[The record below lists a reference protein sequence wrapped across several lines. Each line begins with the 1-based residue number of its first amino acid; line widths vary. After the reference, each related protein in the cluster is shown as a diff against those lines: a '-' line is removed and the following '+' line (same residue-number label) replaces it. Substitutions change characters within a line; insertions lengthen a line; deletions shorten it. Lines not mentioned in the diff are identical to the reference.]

1 MEKNNKPDKG
11 IGLSK
16 KVVIIAVGV
25 IVCIICLALI
35 LTKCENTKKTD
46 TDNPST
52 DIENSVNDTNVYNF
66 SASGKISNADSKTVA
81 YFNSHYKGDYRTII
95 EYMITDESGQQYTQT
110 EKVSYSEKGYKYREI
125 IMDKYSAD
133 AGTENSIIYIFKPNV
148 KYMLYPSTRKYFEY
162 PNDTNDYS
170 TSFIFDNSEF
180 ETGTINIS
188 GKDYYCEAYSD
199 PIYGDV
205 KYGFDDDGNL
215 IYSVSTTSEGEIFS
229 SYIEYSE
236 DVDYSLF
243 EIPSDYTLE
252 KMPNISE

>member
-1 MEKNNKPDKG
+1 MKKELIAQRSPKSPIAETFRTLRTNIQFMNSQKDLKTILVTSTMPGEGKSWISSNLAITFAQAG
-11 IGLSK
+11 K

-125 IMDKYSAD
+125 IMDKY
-133 AGTENSIIYIFKPNV
+133 GQ
-148 KYMLYPSTRKYFEY
+148 L
-162 PNDTNDYS
+162 
-170 TSFIFDNSEF
+170 
-180 ETGTINIS
+180 IS
-188 GKDYYCEAYSD
+188 R
-199 PIYGDV
+199 
-205 KYGFDDDGNL
+205 
-215 IYSVSTTSEGEIFS
+215 
-229 SYIEYSE
+229 
-236 DVDYSLF
+236 
-243 EIPSDYTLE
+243 
-252 KMPNISE
+252 